1 MDSDKI
7 NYLRYKI
14 KYINLK
20 NGLNNN
26 KLEKNKLIIIK
37 KNNIIDVIKIL
48 NIYPGHPA
56 PIEYFIGKIIYSEDS
71 DRIDMEINLSKDNK
85 NII

>member
-48 NIYPGHPA
+48 NIYPGYPA

-71 DRIDMEINLSKDNK
+71 DRIDMEINMSKDNK